1 MVQIQRGIRQWV
13 PGRIV
18 REKGPVIYL
27 VEVGERIRFCHLD
40 HLRAT
45 GVKFGVEQ
53 QVDMDNGEHVD
64 IPIETTNEV
73 PQLEQPVIPENFKSE
88 RVTEEPA
95 VVTPIAPTTPVVVS
109 GNPLSD
115 LLKKC
120 DATGLKERTD
130 NYK

>member
-1 MVQIQRGIRQWV
+1 M
-13 PGRIV
+13 
-18 REKGPVIYL
+18 
-27 VEVGERIRFCHLD
+27 GERIRFCHLD

-45 GVKFGVEQ
+45 GVKFGVEE

-73 PQLEQPVIPENFKSE
+73 PQLEQPVIPENFESE
-88 RVTEEPA
+88 HATEEPA
-95 VVTPIAPTTPVVVS
+95 VVTPIALLHLWLKRRYDTVLVS

-120 DATGLKERTD
+120 DATGLKERTII
-130 NYK
+130 NN